1 MTRMLSLP
9 GGVSVDIPAA
19 GALTWS
25 YPSLQGHTITTGN
38 GTATTGVRLYDP
50 FGQPLKA
57 GSLALG
63 TADADDSGSI
73 NETTG
78 WHEAAQKLAD
88 SVGSTLMVEMG
99 ARLYV
104 PALGRFLQADP
115 VEGGGE
121 NDYAWP
127 SDPVGA
133 NDLSGRCWLI
143 WCHWEDGASD
153 LLLVAGIVTLFTCPV
168 CAAVVAVVSVGM
180 GIYKSATGRPEEGVW
195 DILGGATFG
204 VGAAAT
210 RLGAAAVRF
219 ASISNKFESA
229 GVRVN
234 ARWGATFQ
242 RRGTAR
248 IVAGTDAIGIG
259 LTGKS
264 AIDAGNRIAGMGSKP
279 RGGAN
284 VVWRV
289 M

>member
-1 MTRMLSLP
+1 MYAGDGDVAWAFVPVGGTMTRMLSLP

-38 GTATTGVRLYDP
+38 GTATIGVRLYDP

-63 TADADDSGSI
+63 TADADDSGSV
-73 NETTG
+73 NETMA
-78 WHEAAQKLAD
+78 WHEAAQK
-88 SVGSTLMVEMG
+88 
-99 ARLYV
+99 
-104 PALGRFLQADP
+104 
-115 VEGGGE
+115 
-121 NDYAWP
+121 
-127 SDPVGA
+127 
-133 NDLSGRCWLI
+133 
-143 WCHWEDGASD
+143 

-168 CAAVVAVVSVGM
+168 CAAVVAVASVGM
-180 GIYKSATGRPEEGVW
+180 GIYKSATGCPEEGVW

-242 RRGTAR
+242 RRGAAR

-264 AIDAGNRIAGMGSKP
+264 AIDVGNRIAGMGSKP
-279 RGGAN
+279 RGGGN